1 MPLIVRSHTP
11 ARAVRLLVA
20 ALATLVLRGPA
31 LHAQTPQTLSFTLI
45 PSVQRVTW
53 DNSLALEDDWLAGA
67 RLALRF
73 GPHIE
78 LQPFYYTVSGLDLD
92 PDLTDEVFGAP
103 VSGRINDVRHY
114 GANLQWNISRGRLV
128 PFLRAG
134 GGVMRFG
141 SNVQGS
147 QSHIAVSAGGGLRFG
162 TRWLQGEVFA
172 EQLAFRM
179 SPVRLLLPDAPATG
193 RSPSHQ
199 NVVYGAALTVPI
211 SQVSEPRPGSGGLRG
226 TSAPIEPFIGR
237 VQYDGARGL
246 EDQDFVGVRAGVDF
260 SSLFGIR
267 GFYWRGANDFDGTDP
282 VSGYGGEAQFN
293 LNAGPGIAPFL
304 VIGAGRI
311 DYQSDFD
318 GPLGRAPDDETALIL
333 GGGAT
338 IRLFDRFGI
347 NLAVRDYVMALD
359 QDIDQVSDTDDLTHN
374 TVLSAGLTISIGGSV
389 PEPARPLGPG
399 RRGLAAADS
408 ATLDSLRAENERL
421 QRLAAGARQ
430 DSLGADIAAR
440 ARVPSDT
447 LAATDIPF
455 DSLAA
460 DSAMRQMMMQP
471 EMAGGRRLVIAPA
484 PMQGEVIFRYGMQP
498 TDASPRSVGQPAD
511 APVTLDQIRDV
522 VRAELG
528 RDTLSQMAQRMPPQ
542 PGQPAPT
549 QPVQPT
555 PQPATPQ
562 FPQPAPQQV
571 PQAAAPARVDTVIA
585 RMPEGL
591 LDMQTFEQRM
601 AAMEARL
608 TTRFESM
615 LNDRLRTLESAA
627 AAQRTAP
634 AQQPLTQRESP
645 GEVEPQRP
653 QAPTFWS
660 RLSDV
665 GSDNVLPFVGA
676 DITDGTQLVISGRA
690 DLGPLRPGS
699 AFDLVPE
706 VALTFGDGE
715 RTLLAL
721 ANLQY
726 APFSFGPGGSIRP
739 YVVGGLGLFSETLV
753 AANTGLGASYDTRR
767 GRGVPFLVYAEYQ
780 GLNLFEYTRL
790 LFGFSLTR

>member
-1 MPLIVRSHTP
+1 MPFPVRSHRSAPRARFLIAALVLLLLPGP
-11 ARAVRLLVA
+11 ARA
-20 ALATLVLRGPA
+20 
-31 LHAQTPQTLSFTLI
+31 QTVQTLSFTLI
-45 PSVQRVTW
+45 PSVQRVAW
-53 DNSLALEDDWLAGA
+53 DNSLALEDEWLAGA
-67 RLALRF
+67 RLAFRF
-73 GPHIE
+73 GPYIE

-114 GANLQWNISRGRLV
+114 GANLQWNITRGRLA

-141 SNVQGS
+141 SNVQES
-147 QSHIAVSAGGGLRFG
+147 QSHIAVSAGGGVRFG
-162 TRWLQGEVFA
+162 ARWLQGELFA

-179 SPVRLLLPDAPATG
+179 SPRRLLLPSAPQPG
-193 RSPSHQ
+193 RAPSHQ
-199 NVVYGAALTVPI
+199 NVVYGAALSVPI
-211 SQVSEPRPGSGGLRG
+211 SQMSEPIEAARGLRG
-226 TSAPIEPFIGR
+226 TTAPIEPFVGR
-237 VQYDGARGL
+237 IQYAGERGL
-246 EDQDFVGVRAGVDF
+246 DDQDFVGLRAGVDF
-260 SSLFGIR
+260 SRLFGIR
-267 GFYWRGANDFDGTDP
+267 GFYWRGANDLDGTDP

-304 VIGAGRI
+304 VVGAGRI
-311 DYQSDFD
+311 DYQSDFED
-318 GPLGRAPDDETALIL
+318 ALGRTPDDETALIL

-347 NLAVRDYVMALD
+347 NLAVRDYIMALD
-359 QDIDQVSDTDDLTHN
+359 RGIDQVSDTDDLTHN
-374 TVLSAGLTISIGGSV
+374 TVLSAGVTISLGGSI
-389 PEPARPLGPG
+389 PEPDRPLGPG
-399 RRGLAAADS
+399 RRGLTAADS
-408 ATLDSLRAENERL
+408 SMLDSLRAENARL
-421 QRLAAGARQ
+421 RRLAAATRP
-430 DSLGADIAAR
+430 DSLGADTAAR
-440 ARVPSDT
+440 PRMPSDT
-447 LAATDIPF
+447 GAARVAVDTLAS
-455 DSLAA
+455 DSL
-460 DSAMRQMMMQP
+460 MQRLMMQP

-484 PMQGEVIFRYGMQP
+484 PTQGEVIFRYGMRPAGEAPGGAQ
-498 TDASPRSVGQPAD
+498 RSTET
-511 APVTLDQIRDV
+511 PVSLEQIREV

-528 RDTLSQMAQRMPPQ
+528 RETDPRA
-542 PGQPAPT
+542 T
-549 QPVQPT
+549 QPPRVEQ
-555 PQPATPQ
+555 PQPARPA
-562 FPQPAPQQV
+562 QPLQPPAQQV
-571 PQAAAPARVDTVIA
+571 PPATAPARVDTVVA

-591 LDMQTFEQRM
+591 IDVQTFEQRM
-601 AAMEARL
+601 DALEERL
-608 TTRFESM
+608 AVQFQTM
-615 LNDRLRTLESAA
+615 LNDRLRSLESAVA
-627 AAQRTAP
+627 DLRTAP
-634 AQQPLTQRESP
+634 ARQPLTQRESP

-665 GSDNVLPFVGA
+665 GTDNIHPFVGA

-726 APFSFGPGGSIRP
+726 APFSVGPGGAIRP

-753 AANTGLGASYDTRR
+753 AANTGIGASYDTRR
-767 GRGVPFLVYAEYQ
+767 GRGVPFRVFGEYQ
-780 GLNLFEYTRL
+780 GLNLFEYTRV